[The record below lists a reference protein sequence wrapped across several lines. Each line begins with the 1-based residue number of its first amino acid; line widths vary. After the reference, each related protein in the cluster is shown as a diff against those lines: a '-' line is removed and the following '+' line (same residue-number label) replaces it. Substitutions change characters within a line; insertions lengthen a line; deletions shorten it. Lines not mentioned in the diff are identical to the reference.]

1 MKLVNVALFG
11 GFEFALVHA
20 RHSLPV
26 GFANKL
32 LAPDRGDDTAAAALI
47 TELRCQ
53 LARAFI
59 YAQARTVLV
68 SHCEVYSDA
77 TVKLITIT
85 VRDPTVGRAEAM
97 RRSVALIDKG
107 KPQEAPPAYWAP
119 FVVVGEGAAVR

>member
-1 MKLVNVALFG
+1 M
-11 GFEFALVHA
+11 
-20 RHSLPV
+20 PV
-26 GFANKL
+26 YFANKL

-59 YAQARTVLV
+59 YSQARTVLV

-85 VRDPTVGRAEAM
+85 VREMVRDPTVGRAEAM